1 MKSYMVER
9 GKLFAAYMLKHQC
22 TIRQV
27 AKAFN
32 VSKSTVHKDV
42 AERLEQND
50 QMLYKQV
57 KTLLVKNKAERHMRG
72 GLATKKKFLEQRM
85 VKA

>member
-1 MKSYMVER
+1 MESYMVER
-9 GKLFAAYMLKHQC
+9 GKLFAAYMIKHQC

-32 VSKSTVHKDV
+32 ASKTTVHKDV
-42 AERLEQND
+42 SERLEQND
-50 QMLYKQV
+50 PMLYKQV
-57 KTLLVKNKAERHMRG
+57 KALLVKNKAERHMRG
-72 GLATKKKFLEQRM
+72 GLATKKKFLEQKI